1 MTESHPHIQQSNV
14 VSLNTKW
21 CVISLM
27 TSIVLTL
34 SVDYAESMFKNYTF
48 YVTESFLFSSFW
60 WLFIPII
67 YLQQEIFKRCPN
79 KYCLLPVLFI
89 SILIHQLT
97 YPATVWVFSYF
108 FYPHT
113 FHFWQT
119 FEYGFN
125 EYIMV
130 DLVVFAASVGYFVK
144 TNPIRTQRQP
154 PVAFNKNPMRE
165 NMHTE
170 TIWITEGSKRIP
182 VLTNEILYIS
192 ASSPYVQLHINER
205 KYLYK
210 ESLKSLMPQLDPNTF
225 VRVHKS
231 YIVNIRSVQSFQ
243 SRLNGDYD
251 INLINGTQIRLSR
264 NYSKRFKDIWKGGHR
279 LTI

>member
-1 MTESHPHIQQSNV
+1 MTENHHYMQQSKV
-14 VSLNTKW
+14 VSLNKKW
-21 CVISLM
+21 CIMGFLL
-27 TSIVLTL
+27 TTVLTL
-34 SVDYAESMFKNYTF
+34 SVDYAESIFKEYTF
-48 YVTESFLFSSFW
+48 YLSESFLFSSFW

-67 YLQQEIFKRCPN
+67 YVQQEILKRCPN
-79 KYCLLPVLFI
+79 KYCVLPVLLI
-89 SILIHQLT
+89 SILVHQLS
-97 YPATVWVFSYF
+97 YPAIVWVISNY

-125 EYIMV
+125 EYI
-130 DLVVFAASVGYFVK
+130 LVNLIVFTASVGYFVK
-144 TNPIRTQRQP
+144 TNPIQTQGQP
-154 PVAFNKNPMRE
+154 SEAMSINPTKEKMPRE
-165 NMHTE
+165 TL
-170 TIWITEGSKRIP
+170 WITEGSRRIP
-182 VLTNEILYIS
+182 VLINEILYIS
-192 ASSPYVQLHINER
+192 ASSPYVQLHVIER

-210 ESLKSLMPQLDPNTF
+210 ESLKSLMLELDQHTF

-264 NYSKRFKDIWKGGHR
+264 NYSKTFKDIWKGGHR
-279 LTI
+279 LTT

>member
-1 MTESHPHIQQSNV
+1 
-14 VSLNTKW
+14 
-21 CVISLM
+21 
-27 TSIVLTL
+27 
-34 SVDYAESMFKNYTF
+34 
-48 YVTESFLFSSFW
+48 
-60 WLFIPII
+60 
-67 YLQQEIFKRCPN
+67 
-79 KYCLLPVLFI
+79 
-89 SILIHQLT
+89 
-97 YPATVWVFSYF
+97 
-108 FYPHT
+108 
-113 FHFWQT
+113 
-119 FEYGFN
+119 
-125 EYIMV
+125 
-130 DLVVFAASVGYFVK
+130 
-144 TNPIRTQRQP
+144 
-154 PVAFNKNPMRE
+154 MRE

-264 NYSKRFKDIWKGGHR
+264 SYSKAFKDIWTGGHR